1 MAIVVNNPIT
11 DIAEFYRQLRNYVGQ
26 VEGDKEIPYWDSN
39 KIPTIGVGF
48 NLRAQGSREAV
59 FDEL

>member
-11 DIAEFYRQLRNYVGQ
+11 DIADFYRQLRNYVGQ

-39 KIPTIGVGF
+39 KIPIHWRRF
-48 NLRAQGSREAV
+48 
-59 FDEL
+59 